1 MPVFSYKLVKMYTRG
16 HDVVLQ
22 NSGSQPSTV
31 TTRKCLQDTLALGGK
46 LDLPFLHYLFLL
58 LQIILTKSLND
69 RQFVEVFESL
79 SDRISFLR
87 R

>member
-1 MPVFSYKLVKMYTRG
+1 MYTRG
-16 HDVVLQ
+16 HDLVLQ
-22 NSGSQPSTV
+22 NPGSQPSTV
-31 TTRKCLQDTLALGGK
+31 TTRKCLQGTLALGGK

-58 LQIILTKSLND
+58 LQIILTKGLND
-69 RQFVEVFESL
+69 RQLVEVFESL